1 MFTKFNGLDIGEV
14 VYTVLQWLGPIQIS
28 DFLDM
33 PIKAG
38 LDYESMTNS
47 IVAGILTKMAIGDWD
62 ISDSGNTIMMELDL
76 ETLIN
81 TIGGFLGTVEEG
93 STVYDL
99 LETKIMGALAGLD
112 VDQETINTVIGA
124 VAGFLGIEAGEEGAA
139 IGLAEVI
146 QAIATTYTIKLYFGF
161 DEATAGGE
169 ADPFDGMIPGV
180 LAARGTYD
188 PATDSFVDK
197 EAKNILNFTIDG
209 SALLTQKATEGEG
222 EEGGETAAEGDVVEE
237 VVHGI
242 YDIDVDIDLNPF
254 AMIGL
259 LDFVGNNGKGVT
271 EEGFELTFNVDDPQ
285 KIAEMAKGLG
295 YINVTVDE
303 MNEDGTVAKNV
314 LTIHSVAE
322 EGNLIAQLDSEMIIL
337 FKLGIGGVFDFDAL
351 ADYVAAMITGGMAQA
366 DEETGDQTGE
376 GGEQPIDIMQ
386 ILGGILALTNF
397 NALDENF
404 DFNTALADIKA
415 NGFVINMGGI
425 MDFVSQFM
433 DVDSDIAL
441 GYTLRDL
448 IPYVWRGNKGAD
460 TLSIKID
467 GVTYGKAVRKETPT
481 ITAITKNSTSKAL
494 VEGEGITV
502 DGLPTDILD
511 GGSIEKGLGKTYK
524 MHGTSIATGEP
535 VDFNGYII
543 GVSGFKAGQAGKQT
557 LKLYVAADNSGKSLI
572 NMVGGFLDLSAYPI
586 FGIYEVEHEFNVIIP
601 DKDAEAELEG
611 VVGGS
616 YIPVAKGSTI
626 WSNIAV
632 SDPMHFVVD
641 GLKTTVTSD
650 MVQLYKDGVLIPTTD
665 TNVFDKDGNIIAEG
679 KYEVRI
685 VKGDFS
691 YSFDIQVLEI
701 TEDTEATIYA
711 LDGTDASILTDGV
724 ALGTTIQWAGLGI
737 QIGEYKFDMV
747 PNGSSFDF
755 ATISSAV
762 DGNSYT
768 LVKDGSK
775 AGDKTFKWTLK
786 TATGTKDF
794 SVKISVK
801 SPLALK
807 STTLYF
813 GRTIDKAFT
822 SLTYDGVAYTIS
834 YENGALVAKAKD
846 GTALQGF
853 TATFEWESAG
863 SGKNVTVNEEGYIT
877 NYPNVYK
884 SGSRSSRVYYTVSA
898 NGFTY
903 TGNFSAYE
911 LIASDKKYASSA
923 PMVGET
929 LDGFISY
936 ANYIATKSSFKWG
949 SEGYGIYAEDGSL
962 LAAVTV
968 KVYAAADE
976 ENATDLASTVISS
989 ADGTLIVAGS
999 YKIEYELTY
1008 KGANQK
1014 FYHTVNVLPE
1024 ISAVTPENPTVG
1036 MNLEG
1041 LVTDCSGLG
1050 EGLSFKY
1057 NAEADAYGIYNAD
1070 GEKVY
1075 SVEVEVRKGT
1085 SIISPKYTLVN
1096 GTIAEAG
1103 TFKVTITIDYNGMDV
1118 ELDDV
1123 TLEIPAA
1130 AEEA

>member
-1 MFTKFNGLDIGEV
+1 M
-14 VYTVLQWLGPIQIS
+14 
-28 DFLDM
+28 
-33 PIKAG
+33 
-38 LDYESMTNS
+38 
-47 IVAGILTKMAIGDWD
+47 
-62 ISDSGNTIMMELDL
+62 
-76 ETLIN
+76 
-81 TIGGFLGTVEEG
+81 
-93 STVYDL
+93 
-99 LETKIMGALAGLD
+99 
-112 VDQETINTVIGA
+112 
-124 VAGFLGIEAGEEGAA
+124 
-139 IGLAEVI
+139 
-146 QAIATTYTIKLYFGF
+146 
-161 DEATAGGE
+161 
-169 ADPFDGMIPGV
+169 
-180 LAARGTYD
+180 
-188 PATDSFVDK
+188 
-197 EAKNILNFTIDG
+197 
-209 SALLTQKATEGEG
+209 
-222 EEGGETAAEGDVVEE
+222 EE

-254 AMIGL
+254 ALIGL

-271 EEGFELTFNVDDPQ
+271 EEGFALTFNVDDPQ

-303 MNEDGTVAKNV
+303 MNEDGTVKKNV

-433 DVDSDIAL
+433 DVDSDVAL

-494 VEGEGITV
+494 VEGEGITI

-511 GGSIEKGLGKTYK
+511 GSSIEKGLGKTYK

-586 FGIYEVEHEFNVIIP
+586 FGIYEVEHEFNVVIP

-611 VVGGS
+611 IVEGS

-701 TEDTEATIYA
+701 TDATEATIYA
-711 LDGTDASILTDGV
+711 LDGTDESILTNGV
-724 ALGTTIQWAGLGI
+724 ELGTTIQWAGLGI

-747 PNGSSFDF
+747 PNGSNFDF

-762 DGNSYT
+762 DGNNYT

-786 TATGTKDF
+786 TATATKDF

-801 SPLALK
+801 SPLAVK
-807 STTLYF
+807 TATLYF

-834 YENGALVAKAKD
+834 YENGAWVAKDAD

-853 TATFEWESAG
+853 TATFEWEKAG
-863 SGKNVTVNEEGYIT
+863 SGKNVTVNEEGLIS

-884 SGSRSSRVYYTVSA
+884 SSSRYTRVYYTVSVD
-898 NGFTY
+898 GFSY
-903 TGNFSAYE
+903 SGSFSAYE
-911 LIASDKKYASSA
+911 LYATNKDVT
-923 PMVGET
+923 VGNA
-929 LDGFISY
+929 LDNTITY
-936 ANYIATKSSFKWG
+936 ANYLGSKAKLKWG

-962 LAAVTV
+962 
-968 KVYAAADE
+968 
-976 ENATDLASTVISS
+976 
-989 ADGTLIVAGS
+989 IVA
-999 YKIEYELTY
+999 
-1008 KGANQK
+1008 
-1014 FYHTVNVLPE
+1014 VNV
-1024 ISAVTPENPTVG
+1024 SVPTRSST
-1036 MNLEG
+1036 N
-1041 LVTDCSGLG
+1041 
-1050 EGLSFKY
+1050 
-1057 NAEADAYGIYNAD
+1057 
-1070 GEKVY
+1070 
-1075 SVEVEVRKGT
+1075 
-1085 SIISPKYTLVN
+1085 SPIRV
-1096 GTIAEAG
+1096 
-1103 TFKVTITIDYNGMDV
+1103 
-1118 ELDDV
+1118 
-1123 TLEIPAA
+1123 
-1130 AEEA
+1130 